1 MTSVIL
7 EVTHLATGFM
17 LADLYPSVKLLPWIT
32 RDQMK
37 IQRMYRK
44 IDRLLD
50 SIIEEHKA
58 DKAAGD
64 GGGEVDDLMDVLLRI
79 QQDGTEY
86 PLTTQNI
93 KAVVLN
99 RTESQTP
106 PLLNYTFS
114 RNPSKNATLSS
125 DSCINRPN
133 SSNCFSLKDYRHRIY
148 LCPFILGWKNS
159 TNWRNWFVL

>member
-7 EVTHLATGFM
+7 EVTHMATGFM

-93 KAVVLN
+93 KAVVLVCASSFSI
-99 RTESQTP
+99 SQFSVSNFKIFNLTST
-106 PLLNYTFS
+106 LLYT
-114 RNPSKNATLSS
+114 SS
-125 DSCINRPN
+125 VP
-133 SSNCFSLKDYRHRIY
+133 
-148 LCPFILGWKNS
+148 
-159 TNWRNWFVL
+159 